1 MSKTFC
7 ILPWIHAQTKPNGQ
21 IKPCC
26 RFDHAHEDYRLPD
39 KTYKFDKFNVN
50 DITFNDALNSEEWQE
65 IRDTM
70 LKGQQ
75 VAGCRKCY
83 QDEHGSGVAQPKNT
97 KRNHKSMRVKENWM
111 WNEDNQTGLANENKI
126 QIKYLELAFGNY
138 CNLKCRTCN
147 GILSTTWYD
156 DDNKLTK
163 YYNDRKYHKEVVN
176 VDCKWDIND
185 FSHVEEIK
193 FTGGEPM
200 LHPDF
205 IKTIDM
211 IISTG
216 RQHLIT
222 LDIFTNASWIPKEK
236 ILSRLIQFKK
246 VTVNLSVDGIGYVND
261 YIRYPSEWNTVN
273 ASVKEWLISE
283 TKDPDRFHIKW
294 APVISVMN
302 VWLFHKMLE
311 WWFALQKEISN
322 KEWWEVLVKY
332 HDGNSAFTIIIVNT
346 VYDPKYLQPSLFP
359 KKFLLNEKLNAHR
372 DNLIKEM
379 NACEVNHDTKWNAEI
394 ALFGL
399 YSKVL
404 SALNEELDI
413 EQLKI
418 FVEYSADLD
427 KIRGQDLRTSLYDLW
442 KRIDGKVEYK
452 GRIND

>member
-7 ILPWIHAQTKPNGQ
+7 ILPWIHAQTKPDGQ

-26 RFDHAHEDYRLPD
+26 RFDHKHKDYLLLD
-39 KTYKFDKFNVN
+39 KTYKFDKFNIKDV
-50 DITFNDALNSEEWQE
+50 TFNGALNSSEWQE
-65 IRDTM
+65 IRDDM
-70 LKGQQ
+70 LNGEQ

-83 QDEHGSGVAQPKNT
+83 QEEHGRGVPQPKNI

-111 WNEDNQTGLANENKI
+111 WNDDNQTTIIDDVVKI
-126 QIKYLELAFGNY
+126 RYLELAFGNY

-147 GILSTTWYD
+147 GGLSTSWYD
-156 DDNKLTK
+156 DENKLAQ
-163 YYNDRKYHKEVVN
+163 YYSDRKAHNDIINVN
-176 VDCKWDIND
+176 CKWDPRD
-185 FSHVEEIK
+185 FDHVEEIK

-222 LDIFTNASWIPKEK
+222 LDIFTNASWIPRDK
-236 ILSRLIQFKK
+236 ILSRLMQFKQ
-246 VTVNLSVDGIGYVND
+246 VTINLSVDGIGRVND
-261 YIRYPSEWNTVN
+261 YIRFPSEWSTVDT
-273 ASVKEWLISE
+273 SVREWLIAE
-283 TKDPDRFHIKW
+283 TKDPERLYVKW

-302 VWLFHKMLE
+302 VWLFHRMLE
-311 WWFALQKEISN
+311 WWFGLQKEISN
-322 KEWWEVLVKY
+322 KEWWNVLFRY
-332 HDGNSAFTIIIVNT
+332 HGSAFITMIINVAH
-346 VYDPKYLQPSLFP
+346 DPSYLRPSLFP
-359 KKFLLNEKLNAHR
+359 KKYLLNEKLNAHL
-372 DNLIKEM
+372 DSLIQKM
-379 NACEVNHDTKWNAEI
+379 NQNETDPDIKWNAEI

-404 SALNEELDI
+404 SALNEELDT

-427 KIRGQDLRTSLYDLW
+427 KIRGQDLRTNLYDLW
-442 KRIDGKVEYK
+442 KRIDGKIEYK